1 MRFNYLQ
8 LSACSP
14 KSQLAAMDADPVP
27 TDPIV
32 APSALLD
39 LRRRRRTRETII
51 QGFLFLC
58 GFLSIFITFGII
70 YELGKESFL
79 FFGNQQWSSTN
90 KPLAAAIDAQQ
101 TVFEVGTQ
109 GSVIAEEHVY
119 RIENEVVYLESVD
132 GTTVTAQRGYQGTRA
147 AAHGQGLTLQNELR
161 PTLLEFFT
169 GSEWAPQNGKFG
181 ILPLLTAT
189 LIVSGVGILVAVPL
203 GLATAIYL
211 SEYASTRTRNRLKP
225 ILEILAGVPTVV
237 YGFFALTFM
246 TPFLRSLLG
255 ADVVNIYNMASA
267 GIVIGILIL
276 PFVSTVSEDALN
288 AVPRSLREAAFA
300 LGATRLETSIRVVVP
315 AAFSGISA
323 AVILAASRA
332 IGETMIVAIASG
344 AGPNLTFNPFQAAE
358 TMTGHIVR
366 ISGGDLSYN
375 SVDYNS
381 LFAVGLMLFVITL
394 ALNILSNRIVRRF
407 REVYE

>member
-1 MRFNYLQ
+1 MRFNYQRLAA
-8 LSACSP
+8 SRSKTA
-14 KSQLAAMDADPVP
+14 LAAMDAEPLP
-27 TDPIV
+27 TEPITNAG
-32 APSALLD
+32 APPD

-70 YELGKESFL
+70 YELGKESYL

-90 KPLAAAIDAQQ
+90 RPLAAGIDAQQ
-101 TVFEVGTQ
+101 TVFEVEPQ
-109 GSVIAEEHVY
+109 GAAIQEGGVY
-119 RIENEVVYLESVD
+119 RIESEILFLDSVE
-132 GTTVTAQRGYQGTRA
+132 GTTVTAQRGYQESA
-147 AAHGQGLTLQNELR
+147 ATPHRQGLTLEAELR
-161 PTLLEFFT
+161 PNLAEFFT
-169 GSEWAPQNGKFG
+169 GTEWAPHNGKFG
-181 ILPLLTAT
+181 ILPLLNAT
-189 LIVSGVGILVAVPL
+189 LIVSGIGILVAVPL

-211 SEYASTRTRNRLKP
+211 SEYASLRARNRLKP
-225 ILEILAGVPTVV
+225 VLEVLAGVPTVV

-246 TPFLRSLLG
+246 TPLLRSWFG
-255 ADVVNIYNMASA
+255 ADTVNIYNMASA

-276 PFVSTVSEDALN
+276 PFVSTISEDALN
-288 AVPRSLREAAFA
+288 AVPRSLREAAYA
-300 LGATRLETSIRVVVP
+300 LGATRLETAIRIVVP

-344 AGPNLTFNPFQAAE
+344 AGPNFSFNPFEAAE

-381 LFAVGLMLFVITL
+381 LFAVGLMLFAITL
-394 ALNILSNRIVRRF
+394 LLNILSQRIVRRF
-407 REVYE
+407 REIYE

>member
-1 MRFNYLQ
+1 MTQQSLRLTVRK
-8 LSACSP
+8 SP
-14 KSQLAAMDADPVP
+14 PTETVMASQSDSQTLDLAGKMP
-27 TDPIV
+27 
-32 APSALLD
+32 D
-39 LRRRRRTRETII
+39 LRRRPRLRELTI

-58 GFLSIFITFGII
+58 GFLSIFITFGIV

-79 FFGNQQWSSTN
+79 FFGNLQWSSTN
-90 KPLAAAIDAQQ
+90 KQLAADVSAEQNVI
-101 TVFEVGTQ
+101 EVGTSGTPLQ
-109 GSVIAEEHVY
+109 EKTTY
-119 RIENEVVYLESVD
+119 RIESEIIHIDAIDGGMVSV
-132 GTTVTAQRGYQGTRA
+132 QRGFGGSQP
-147 AAHGQGLTLQNELR
+147 AAHRAGLTLEAELR
-161 PTLLEFFT
+161 PDIVEFFT
-169 GSEWAPQNGKFG
+169 GTEWSPHNGKFG

-189 LIVSGVGILVAVPL
+189 LIVSGVAIVVAVPL

-211 SEYASTRTRNRLKP
+211 SEYASMKARNTLKP

-246 TPFLRSLLG
+246 TPLLRSVFG
-255 ADVVNIYNMASA
+255 TDVVNIYNMASA

-288 AVPRSLREAAFA
+288 AVPRSLREAA
-300 LGATRLETSIRVVVP
+300 LGIGATRLETALRVVVP
-315 AAFSGISA
+315 AAFSGIAA

-332 IGETMIVAIASG
+332 IGETMVVAIASG
-344 AGPNLTFNPFQAAE
+344 AGPNFTFNPFEAAE

-381 LFAVGLMLFVITL
+381 IFAVGLMLFLMTLVLNVI
-394 ALNILSNRIVRRF
+394 SQRIVRRF
-407 REVYE
+407 REIYE

>member
-1 MRFNYLQ
+1 MTIQ
-8 LSACSP
+8 
-14 KSQLAAMDADPVP
+14 Q
-27 TDPIV
+27 
-32 APSALLD
+32 PSASPFIRKEID
-39 LRRRRRTRETII
+39 LRRRRRTKETII

-70 YELGKESFL
+70 YELGKESLL
-79 FFGNQQWSSTN
+79 FFGQQQWASTN

-101 TVFEVGTQ
+101 TAFELGTQ
-109 GSVIAEEHVY
+109 GTAIQEGNVY
-119 RIENEVVYLESVD
+119 RIENEVIYVD
-132 GTTVTAQRGYQGTRA
+132 SILGTQVTVQRGYQESET
-147 AAHGQGLTLQNELR
+147 AAHREGLTLETELK
-161 PTLLEFFT
+161 PGLIEFLT
-169 GSEWAPQNGKFG
+169 GTEWAPHNGKFG

-189 LIVSGVGILVAVPL
+189 LIVSGIAILVAVPL

-211 SEYASTRTRNRLKP
+211 SEYATARARKTLKP
-225 ILEILAGVPTVV
+225 ILEVLAGVPTVV

-246 TPFLRSLLG
+246 TPLLRSLLG
-255 ADVVNIYNMASA
+255 NDVVNIYNMASA

-276 PFVSTVSEDALN
+276 PFVSTVSEDALA
-288 AVPRSLREAAFA
+288 AVPRSLREAALG
-300 LGATRLETSIRVVVP
+300 LGATRFETAVKVVVP
-315 AAFSGISA
+315 AAFSGIAA

-344 AGPNLTFNPFQAAE
+344 AGPNLTFNPFEAAE

-381 LFAVGLMLFVITL
+381 LFAVGLMLFAITL
-394 ALNILSNRIVRRF
+394 GLNVISNRIVRRF